1 MRARLRSAE
10 FCKLGRLAPTDRK
23 PMQLLEET
31 TVLPEEIDSLGH
43 MNVRFYM
50 TRMEQANRVLIA
62 NLGIDEDALSGSFL
76 RSADTYTRFRR
87 EQFEGATLH
96 AIGGLLDGVDGVEGG
111 MRSYVEITN
120 PDTGDVAATFIVTTA
135 LVDSATRSALPV
147 PVPETSAA
155 AVLAS
160 QALLDQVFL
169 DGPLGDFDSEPY
181 LINGCS
187 SASYGFSPDFAD
199 TSKKADN
206 LAGGVSW
213 RAEESFQT
221 STSEKRC
228 GWRRIRV

>member
-1 MRARLRSAE
+1 
-10 FCKLGRLAPTDRK
+10 
-23 PMQLLEET
+23 
-31 TVLPEEIDSLGH
+31 
-43 MNVRFYM
+43 
-50 TRMEQANRVLIA
+50 
-62 NLGIDEDALSGSFL
+62 
-76 RSADTYTRFRR
+76 
-87 EQFEGATLH
+87 LH

-187 SASYGFSPDFAD
+187 SASYCTSSTPTDLLFTPSVVLVYSARAENNSALNFPHEDRTTLAYGTADFHDTYTEIKMVYAKWNAQAVPEPSTALLLSLGLLGFS
-199 TSKKADN
+199 SIN
-206 LAGGVSW
+206 RR
-213 RAEESFQT
+213 RAS
-221 STSEKRC
+221 R
-228 GWRRIRV
+228 